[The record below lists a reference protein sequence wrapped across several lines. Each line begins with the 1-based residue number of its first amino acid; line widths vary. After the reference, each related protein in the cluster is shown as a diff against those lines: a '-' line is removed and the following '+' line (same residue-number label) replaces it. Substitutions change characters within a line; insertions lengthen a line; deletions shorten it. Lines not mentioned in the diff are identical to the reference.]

1 MNFWSITIYY
11 SKFECENFFE
21 YFFKYKWLL
30 LYFYILL
37 IFLYQNEFYDFF
49 FNFTQLHIFYLIILL
64 LFSFLIN
71 LILFSSKPCTTSPR
85 GSLTTD
91 EICYL
96 IFYLRLCHTD
106 CVLSLIAHLITNIN
120 IFRYWCRCGWVFQ
133 FEFAI
138 YIYLHIHV
146 CTYVH
151 TSALSVPSGF
161 VGSVIRLIGVT
172 NALEQGEALP
182 ELSWVELSW
191 CQVKSQ

>member
-1 MNFWSITIYY
+1 MTFA
-11 SKFECENFFE
+11 
-21 YFFKYKWLL
+21 
-30 LYFYILL
+30 
-37 IFLYQNEFYDFF
+37 IFLYFTYFLILKWILWFCFF
-49 FNFTQLHIFYLIILL
+49 HFTQLHIFYLIILL

-71 LILFSSKPCTTSPR
+71 LILFSSKPCTTSPS

-120 IFRYWCRCGWVFQ
+120 IFRYWCRCEWVFQ

-172 NALEQGEALP
+172 NALERGEALP
-182 ELSWVELSW
+182 ELSWVELVPS
-191 CQVKSQ
+191 